1 MWAIVSSGL
10 NIAIFE
16 FFRLRFIGCTKM
28 ASGKHTIILIQYTS
42 SLQSRAYMDFAGV
55 NISMDA
61 IVKLYEHK
69 LKELNPTV
77 PQITYEITDLY
88 KFLDDL
94 ADICA
99 LV

>member
-1 MWAIVSSGL
+1 MSQ
-10 NIAIFE
+10 
-16 FFRLRFIGCTKM
+16 
-28 ASGKHTIILIQYTS
+28 GKHTIILVQYTNN
-42 SLQSRAYMDFAGV
+42 LQSRSFMDFSGV
-55 NISMDA
+55 NQAMDA

-94 ADICA
+94 TDMCA